1 MRKLIILLLMA
12 VTSFGQSANDLLM
25 SQRNAGNTGNIQRNI
40 GASGAI
46 TTTATFRSALAIA
59 GTSDNN
65 NFTGANTFG
74 TSLIRPGTAVVG
86 NAIVLGNV
94 NKTTISG
101 DVTWTFSG
109 GHVEGRTTLVYVTA
123 SGGNRTVTLPA
134 SVYPQNSATQLSS
147 FTVAS
152 GATNT
157 VVIYDD
163 GTNYFIANNPP
174 LTNVANGYAVLNG
187 SGYLALAQGG
197 LGIGSGTSGGIPYF
211 SSTSTVASSAALAA
225 NAIVLGGGAG
235 ASPATTTTGTGVVTA
250 IANGVN
256 TSGGL
261 ATYDVTL
268 ASNLG
273 TFASPNTAAGS
284 ITWTTAV
291 YQVWTSAS
299 GAART
304 YTLPSA
310 STYAGKGMVLYVV
323 AGTNKVNLQPQS
335 GAQLVLNGTLLTAN
349 YYIQAATSA
358 AGNFICMVSDGTNWV
373 SLGSSGTWAGS
384 SSP

>member
-1 MRKLIILLLMA
+1 MRKIAIFLLAA
-12 VTSFGQSANDLLM
+12 VCAFGQSANDLILT
-25 SQRNAGNTGNIQRNI
+25 QRNSSNTGNTQRNI

-46 TTTATFRSALAIA
+46 TNTATFRSQLAIA

-250 IANGVN
+250 IGNAVN
-256 TSGGL
+256 SSGGL

-284 ITWTTAV
+284 ITWTSPV
-291 YQVWTSAS
+291 YNIYTSAS
-299 GAART
+299 GGTRT
-304 YTLPSA
+304 YTLPAA
-310 STYAGKGMVLYVV
+310 SGYAGRAFILNVV
-323 AGTNKVNLQPQS
+323 AGTNHVNIQPAS
-335 GAQLVLNGTLLTAN
+335 GAQLVLAGTLLAAN
-349 YYIQAATSA
+349 HYIQAATSA
-358 AGNFICMVSDGTNWV
+358 AGNYICMISDGTNWT
-373 SLGSSGTWAGS
+373 SLGSSGTWADAA
-384 SSP
+384 SP